1 MKNIFKSLLV
11 PALALAVAPFFASC
25 SEDRDDNPTLRQPT
39 ENLSLTAPA
48 EAETT
53 TYNLVKMDSLET
65 NCMLTVTSTAP
76 DYGFP
81 ALILYQIQV
90 SLTEDFASA
99 RTLGDVN
106 QTYSSN
112 NAKPEISF
120 KVIELNDSI
129 ISLYQEAN
137 GGANPE
143 PDPMTV
149 YIRVQASVNGSN
161 TSYAYSTP
169 VTLSVIAQYIER
181 NPDLY
186 YLVGDFG
193 GRQWSNHDKL
203 CVFYP
208 QSTTIYSY
216 TTQWT
221 GAGEFK
227 FWLTPDDWGTAY
239 GAGDTDGILKHNNDG
254 NNNIKV
260 PSVGDYYTFTINM
273 NNLTYT
279 WTKLDNQTPQE
290 YETMNISGDFNGWG
304 IGGDGAMKEASPH
317 NWYVHV
323 TIPSDGTLKFRVAD
337 DWNVGNWGNS
347 IGVAD
352 QYYGTGVSGGD
363 NIRIPAGTYDIYF
376 NDITFEYVFVAA
388 E

>member
-129 ISLYQEAN
+129 VSLYQEAN

-181 NPDLY
+181 NPDVY
-186 YLVGDFG
+186 YIVGDMNS
-193 GRQWSNHDKL
+193 WSTSTEHIL
-203 CVFYP
+203 YP
-208 QSTTIYSY
+208 SSTTVYSY
-216 TTQWT
+216 TTQWN
-221 GAGEFK
+221 GAGNLK
-227 FWLTPDDWGTAY
+227 FWLDTKVGSWEACY
-239 GAGDTDGILKHNNDG
+239 GCANDG
-254 NNNIKV
+254 DKSPSGALVKSNAGAIVV
-260 PSVGDYYTFTINM
+260 PTIGEYYTFTADVKNM
-273 NNLTYT
+273 TYT
-279 WTKLDNQTPQE
+279 WTKLDNQSPQS
-290 YETMNISGDFNGWG
+290 YSTIGLIG
-304 IGGDGAMKEASPH
+304 IGGDWNNDVAMEEVAPH
-317 NWYVHV
+317 NWYIHT
-323 TIPSDGTLKFRVAD
+323 TIASNTEIKFRANNAWD
-337 DWNVGNWGNS
+337 ASWGNGS
-347 IGVAD
+347 NLNKTNYGKAD
-352 QYYGTGVSGGD
+352 LNGG
-363 NIRIPAGTYDIYF
+363 NMTLAAGTYDIYF
-376 NDITFEYVFVAA
+376 NDITTEFVFVAA